1 MSWQGAQEKN
11 PVFNVITIDG
21 IITAPTAKYI
31 AASIDDAQKDNAEG
45 LIILL
50 DTPGGM
56 DTAMRDIAKSILNA
70 PLPVIVFVY
79 PPGARAAS
87 AGVIITEAAHIAAM
101 APGTNIGAAH
111 PVSIGI
117 GGSMEDKDK
126 TMSRKIENDAAA
138 YARSI
143 AALRGRSEEWVEKAV
158 RKSESITAEEALKLN
173 VIDFVAPNIEKL
185 LAAIDQKEVTL
196 ASGKKKISTKNA
208 VINNKKIGNEA
219 GYSFGYFRSQ
229 YFLYSFINRVGGTV
243 F

>member
-1 MSWQGAQEKN
+1 MNEVQCDALVELSRGAEAMIAVIQNHKLKEVKQCSKKIIFTLIAVLIIMNIGVWAEEKK

-21 IITAPTAKYI
+21 VITSPTAKYVDN
-31 AASIDDAQKDNAEG
+31 SIKDAQQAEAEG

-70 PLPVIVFVY
+70 PLPVIVFVS

-117 GGSMEDKDK
+117 GGSTGEKDK
-126 TMSRKIENDAAA
+126 NMSEKVENDAAA

-143 AALRGRSEEWVEKAV
+143 AKARGRSE
-158 RKSESITAEEALKLN
+158 
-173 VIDFVAPNIEKL
+173 
-185 LAAIDQKEVTL
+185 
-196 ASGKKKISTKNA
+196 
-208 VINNKKIGNEA
+208 
-219 GYSFGYFRSQ
+219 
-229 YFLYSFINRVGGTV
+229 RVGGKSCAQK
-243 F
+243 

>member
-1 MSWQGAQEKN
+1 MIYTLIAVSIFASVLAGAEGKN
-11 PVFNVITIDG
+11 PVFNVITVDG

-31 AASIDDAQKDNAEG
+31 AASIDDAQKDKAEG

-117 GGSMEDKDK
+117 GGSTEDKDK

-143 AALRGRSEEWVEKAV
+143 AAYKRALGRMGG
-158 RKSESITAEEALKLN
+158 KSCAQKR
-173 VIDFVAPNIEKL
+173 IDNRR
-185 LAAIDQKEVTL
+185 
-196 ASGKKKISTKNA
+196 
-208 VINNKKIGNEA
+208 
-219 GYSFGYFRSQ
+219 RS
-229 YFLYSFINRVGGTV
+229 S
-243 F
+243 

>member
-1 MSWQGAQEKN
+1 MFKKIIYLLVIVFLLTGVWGYGEQKQ
-11 PVFNVITIDG
+11 PVFHEITVEG
-21 IITAPTAKYI
+21 VITAPTAKYI
-31 AASIDDAQKDNAEG
+31 AGKIDEASKEVAEG

-111 PVSIGI
+111 PVAIGI
-117 GGSMEDKDK
+117 GGGGMDK
-126 TMSRKIENDAAA
+126 TMSRKVENDAAA

-143 AALRGRSEEWVEKAV
+143 AKLRGRRCSDISV
-158 RKSESITAEEALKLN
+158 LK
-173 VIDFVAPNIEKL
+173 
-185 LAAIDQKEVTL
+185 
-196 ASGKKKISTKNA
+196 
-208 VINNKKIGNEA
+208 
-219 GYSFGYFRSQ
+219 
-229 YFLYSFINRVGGTV
+229 
-243 F
+243 